1 MQNQSISNKTK
12 AKLNL
17 FWLSCFGYE
26 HTVNALV
33 NQTKEFKM
41 SALNSLKLV
50 VAKRP
55 QNVAPIVQ
63 RRNKL
68 SNQIW
73 EQMELARAFSE
84 GKTYAPTRLRNVKD
98 KLTGERKTVEAVK
111 RVKQWWFV
119 AESGKVCLQVRYGTR
134 VLELAKGKNSIEIG
148 NANELFAV
156 LETVKKCVENGE
168 LDTQIEAASAAVR
181 ERFIN

>member
-1 MQNQSISNKTK
+1 
-12 AKLNL
+12 
-17 FWLSCFGYE
+17 
-26 HTVNALV
+26 
-33 NQTKEFKM
+33 M
-41 SALNSLKLV
+41 SAFNGLKLV
-50 VAKRP
+50 AAKRP
-55 QNVAPIVQ
+55 QTASPIVQ

-68 SNQIW
+68 SNQLW
-73 EQMELARAFSE
+73 EQIELARASAE
-84 GKTYAPTRLRNVKD
+84 GKTFAPVRLRNVKD

-119 AESGKVCLQVRYGTR
+119 AENGKVCLQVRYGTK

-181 ERFIN
+181 ERFTH